1 MNDKEGPLTTAALY
15 ILLALSECDLHGYG
29 IMQSVNRHSQGNYKI
44 GPGTLYANLSAL
56 LAKGRVGERQRK
68 LKNGDTRREY
78 SLTPSGEQVLRD
90 EIRRLQ
96 RVVAAA
102 RNRLGKLNEKDA

>member
-1 MNDKEGPLTTAALY
+1 MNGKEGPLSTPALY

-29 IMQSVNRHSQGNYKI
+29 IMQSVKCLSQGNYKI

-56 LAKGRVGERQRK
+56 LANGRVGEHQRK

-78 SLTPSGEQVLRD
+78 CLTPSGEQVLRD

-96 RVVAAA
+96 RVVAAG